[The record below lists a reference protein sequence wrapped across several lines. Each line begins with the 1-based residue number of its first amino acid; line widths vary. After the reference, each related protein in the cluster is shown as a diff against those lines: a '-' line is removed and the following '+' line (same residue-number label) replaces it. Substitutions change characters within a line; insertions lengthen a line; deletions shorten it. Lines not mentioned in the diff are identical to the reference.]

1 MITYDN
7 KKHSDPLDT
16 IIDFAWS
23 AGADIFWVNNAKDE
37 LKKLRQKLH
46 DLEKYESTRICEK
59 MG

>member
-37 LKKLRQKLH
+37 LKKLRQKLQ
-46 DLEKYESTRICEK
+46 DLEKHESTRICEK